1 MLTPAQR
8 EVVEQAGVEVATV
21 RLAAMS
27 GSKSG
32 TPILSYA
39 GLPPA
44 KRDVEVWLKSEL
56 YRQRAKTTFLGLIVV
71 MSLIV
76 VASGHWEL
84 VRTAVL

>member
-8 EVVEQAGVEVATV
+8 EVVEQAGVEVG
-21 RLAAMS
+21 LAAMS
-27 GSKSG
+27 GGSKSG